1 MTPGQRTQRP
11 SAEQRRDA
19 LLKAAMDIAGH
30 SGAGAATHRAIAA
43 KAKVPLA
50 TTSYFFSSITELL
63 EEATRRFT
71 ADRASELDVV
81 ASRLTERATPH
92 QIAERFADLL
102 LDAERTSA
110 LAQIEAY
117 LSAAR
122 TAGLRDVVATALSAY
137 ERVAVAALRAAGS
150 GRAEEGARAFVAL
163 ADGFA
168 IEHLACPRAEDK
180 QVLRDALRCLF
191 IAYTMDDDERSAWD
205 ARLAAQPALPAVPA
219 PPQ

>member
-1 MTPGQRTQRP
+1 
-11 SAEQRRDA
+11 
-19 LLKAAMDIAGH
+19 MDIAGE

-63 EEATRRFT
+63 QQATRRFT

-81 ASRLTERATPH
+81 ASTMGEGANPH

-102 LDAERTSA
+102 LDADRTSA

-122 TAGLRDVVATALSAY
+122 TAGLRDAVATALSAY
-137 ERVAVAALRAAGS
+137 ERVAVAALQAAGAH
-150 GRAEEGARAFVAL
+150 RATEGARAFVAL

-168 IEHLACPRAEDK
+168 IEHLACPRSDDK
-180 QVLRDALRCLF
+180 QALRDALRCLF
-191 IAYTMDDDERSAWD
+191 IAYAMDDDERSMWD
-205 ARLAAQPALPAVPA
+205 DRLAAGVPDDVTDTGRRSGAVDRWQSSPGR
-219 PPQ
+219 P